1 MNLHPSL
8 PSSQMNCTFDLVNLA
23 KNGTYLNL
31 NMFWRMQP
39 SLNNKSVVLTMFIK
53 RPFPCLRKLLP
64 AFDDHKKYIIGCF
77 YVDLI
82 YVLKYAS
89 LCAAYKKLLNY

>member
-1 MNLHPSL
+1 
-8 PSSQMNCTFDLVNLA
+8 
-23 KNGTYLNL
+23 
-31 NMFWRMQP
+31 
-39 SLNNKSVVLTMFIK
+39 MFIK

-64 AFDDHKKYIIGCF
+64 AFDDHKKYIIGCC

-89 LCAAYKKLLNY
+89 LCAAYKKTAQLLKNPYLTKEERRYMSKK